1 MAQEDSSRKIGSGA
15 PRKMNKNPDG
25 RFAAVVVAAIGL
37 EAVGEFVAPVDRTVP
52 SSHYSPM
59 WPSHHSQD
67 TLSSRAT
74 VADIGFAG
82 CNRKAFAACLT

>member
-1 MAQEDSSRKIGSGA
+1 
-15 PRKMNKNPDG
+15 MNKNPDG